1 MILET
6 AVLSVKFL
14 YVEGGPSL
22 TVMPVRLQ
30 RMVTSVT
37 SNVEDEGSVPSEM
50 KKFCHYFTMHTGEH
64 ISTCFVPLWQKI
76 SDV

>member
-1 MILET
+1 
-6 AVLSVKFL
+6 
-14 YVEGGPSL
+14 
-22 TVMPVRLQ
+22 MPVRLQ